1 MSSAVSLFTVVHGEY
16 AAKFPPGSAAS
27 VDTERRL
34 DTPPRRLVSNGPL
47 GGVSGGLDSK
57 WVGIALNAD
66 PVEGVVG
73 RCVPSGSGSAV
84 LCGGSGT
91 TPGPRRA

>member
-1 MSSAVSLFTVVHGEY
+1 MGSPS
-16 AAKFPPGSAAS
+16 AAKIAS
-27 VDTERRL
+27 
-34 DTPPRRLVSNGPL
+34 RRLVSNGPL

-91 TPGPRRA
+91 APGPRRA

>member
-1 MSSAVSLFTVVHGEY
+1 
-16 AAKFPPGSAAS
+16 
-27 VDTERRL
+27 
-34 DTPPRRLVSNGPL
+34 
-47 GGVSGGLDSK
+47 VSGGLDSK

-91 TPGPRRA
+91 APGPRRA